1 MMTEPNAV
9 FWGLF
14 RSLLFSYSLLN
25 FTSSQLLYSLVN
37 FESKFIVIIV
47 LNCVAIKK
55 IVVFGIIR
63 YYGKNMSKY
72 NNKNARES
80 DVGIP
85 HGTARHRKIIFRLS

>member
-55 IVVFGIIR
+55 KSLFLVLFDI
-63 YYGKNMSKY
+63 
-72 NNKNARES
+72 
-80 DVGIP
+80 
-85 HGTARHRKIIFRLS
+85 TARTCLNTIIKTQERATSAYRTEQHAIVKLYFD

>member
-25 FTSSQLLYSLVN
+25 FTSNQFLYSLVN

-47 LNCVAIKK
+47 LNCVAIKKK

-72 NNKNARES
+72 NNKNARERERRR
-80 DVGIP
+80 
-85 HGTARHRKIIFRLS
+85 HTARNSTPS